1 MRLLWVVSTW
11 PAPHTDVMTV
21 LTPITTVSAV
31 AGIISST
38 LLVALPFIATQARE
52 VNAVRTIDVTL
63 SRYAF
68 SPERIEIDRGE
79 TVRLNVVSTDGPHGF
94 QVEELGLDV
103 RIPARGRAETV
114 ELTPGQAGTF
124 AVTCSVYC
132 GSGHRRMKAW
142 LMVTPGR

>member
-1 MRLLWVVSTW
+1 M
-11 PAPHTDVMTV
+11 
-21 LTPITTVSAV
+21 TPITPLTKVSAA
-31 AGIISST
+31 AGIIST
-38 LLVALPFIATQARE
+38 ALLVALPFVATQARG

-68 SPERIEIDRGE
+68 SPERIELERGE
-79 TVRLNVVSTDGPHGF
+79 TVRLNVVSSDGPHGF

-103 RIPARGRAETV
+103 RIPARGRAESF
-114 ELTPGQAGTF
+114 ELTPDAAGTF

-142 LMVTPGR
+142 LIVTPGR